1 MEETLEERGGGRGGM
16 SCSIFS
22 SKVITFSRKNS
33 NFVLLGQ
40 FCEFINKS
48 DTSGNTL
55 NSKFS
60 RGFLWDKIFL
70 VDQVRIGLRFYRRCQ
85 VFKMSFLLNAIFIN
99 NIFSTEKN
107 ALKIKF
113 ICIAEGHSTT
123 TWTKFLP
130 ILTTYSPQVDNCGYF
145 NKTYYLFT

>member
-1 MEETLEERGGGRGGM
+1 MVLSKTLSQVVYYKSNSQFYEVDPIKIIGVDGGDFGRAKGGGGGRGGM

-33 NFVLLGQ
+33 NFVLLGY

-70 VDQVRIGLRFYRRCQ
+70 VD
-85 VFKMSFLLNAIFIN
+85 
-99 NIFSTEKN
+99 
-107 ALKIKF
+107 
-113 ICIAEGHSTT
+113 
-123 TWTKFLP
+123 
-130 ILTTYSPQVDNCGYF
+130 
-145 NKTYYLFT
+145 